1 MYIFISFSSAGC
13 LMAVCQDRG
22 TIVVYGGYS
31 KERVKKDID
40 VGKTH
45 TDMYML
51 APDGN
56 TSLLPRWDQSSS
68 VCCASLLL
76 LRVCCHNTD
85 TLTM

>member
-1 MYIFISFSSAGC
+1 
-13 LMAVCQDRG
+13 MAVCQDRG

-56 TSLLPRWDQSSS
+56 TPLLPCLLAGIKVLQCVMLGYCYCVIASYDIIVLTHLQSDPSY
-68 VCCASLLL
+68 
-76 LRVCCHNTD
+76 
-85 TLTM
+85 